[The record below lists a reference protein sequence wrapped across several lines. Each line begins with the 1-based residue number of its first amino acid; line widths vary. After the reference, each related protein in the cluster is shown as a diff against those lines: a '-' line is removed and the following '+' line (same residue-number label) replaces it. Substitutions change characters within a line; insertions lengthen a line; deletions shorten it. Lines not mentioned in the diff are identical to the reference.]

1 MDMTALS
8 QVEALCHALYLGN
21 SPSQRAEA
29 QASLLALQSSVD
41 FIPQCQFILDNSQQ
55 SYAQLLASTSLEVLI
70 TQYWNNFTLEQRM
83 EIRNYVLNYLATHAH
98 TLVDFVADSLSKLAC
113 RITKLGWFDGGEHY
127 EVIEEFSKF
136 LQAQADHHVVGL
148 RLLNSLVEEMNSPT
162 AGRTLTLHRKTAVS
176 FRDSCLYQAFKIS
189 ISTLQKIQQRQLT
202 NASPDQEGK
211 LATLALKL
219 ANSCLGFDFIGTNPE
234 ESSED
239 VGTIQV
245 PSGWRPVVQDSI
257 TMQVFFEC
265 YRAFTPPRSNLAL
278 EAIVQLSSIRR
289 SLFATDKERTV
300 FLQFLMTNI
309 LDIMKSKQGLDLE
322 ENYHEF
328 CRLLGRLKASYQLS
342 ELVVT
347 AGFMEFLELSCDFTI
362 TSLLNWRYSMNSIHY
377 LLALW
382 GRLVAAIPYLRSE
395 AGDSQRQASLLRE
408 CVLRVVSSY
417 INTMLDSVDTVV
429 LSDGAVEDPLDDE
442 GSLREQMDRLP
453 GIARLQFD
461 LVAQHLISI
470 FEQTLSQYNQTITLM
485 GVQISSQM
493 RQQAAILEG
502 RLTWLVY
509 MIGAVIGGAAVTDN
523 RKNSND
529 LLWDGQLARYV
540 FQLVNVLDTRLLNTN
555 GEGKSDEKLELSVL
569 HFFKSFKKT
578 YIVESNL
585 NPPTAMGPVGAISAH
600 PLLSF
605 ALSYSGETSDV
616 MDGQQEASSVSG
628 FQYQRTICNTAI

>member
-1 MDMTALS
+1 
-8 QVEALCHALYLGN
+8 
-21 SPSQRAEA
+21 
-29 QASLLALQSSVD
+29 
-41 FIPQCQFILDNSQQ
+41 
-55 SYAQLLASTSLEVLI
+55 
-70 TQYWNNFTLEQRM
+70 
-83 EIRNYVLNYLATHAH
+83 
-98 TLVDFVADSLSKLAC
+98 
-113 RITKLGWFDGGEHY
+113 
-127 EVIEEFSKF
+127 
-136 LQAQADHHVVGL
+136 
-148 RLLNSLVEEMNSPT
+148 
-162 AGRTLTLHRKTAVS
+162 
-176 FRDSCLYQAFKIS
+176 
-189 ISTLQKIQQRQLT
+189 
-202 NASPDQEGK
+202 
-211 LATLALKL
+211 
-219 ANSCLGFDFIGTNPE
+219 
-234 ESSED
+234 
-239 VGTIQV
+239 
-245 PSGWRPVVQDSI
+245 
-257 TMQVFFEC
+257 
-265 YRAFTPPRSNLAL
+265 
-278 EAIVQLSSIRR
+278 
-289 SLFATDKERTV
+289 
-300 FLQFLMTNI
+300 
-309 LDIMKSKQGLDLE
+309 
-322 ENYHEF
+322 
-328 CRLLGRLKASYQLS
+328 
-342 ELVVT
+342 
-347 AGFMEFLELSCDFTI
+347 
-362 TSLLNWRYSMNSIHY
+362 MNSIHY

-540 FQLVNVLDTRLLNTN
+540 FQLVNVLDTRLLNTS

-628 FQYQRTICNTAI
+628 FQYQ